1 MSVINP
7 KLIAT
12 DEYSRHA
19 LLLIWKCL
27 VAEDFETLQK
37 FSNTKLIPHIEFL
50 VKQFTDEKTIPEF
63 GERVEKAK
71 LEGLDELP

>member
-1 MSVINP
+1 MATINP

-19 LLLIWKCL
+19 LLLTWKCL

-37 FSNTKLIPHIEFL
+37 FRNTKLIPHLGFL
-50 VKQFTDEKTIPEF
+50 VKQFTDEKTIHDFRE
-63 GERVEKAK
+63 EVRKAK
-71 LEGLDELP
+71 LK